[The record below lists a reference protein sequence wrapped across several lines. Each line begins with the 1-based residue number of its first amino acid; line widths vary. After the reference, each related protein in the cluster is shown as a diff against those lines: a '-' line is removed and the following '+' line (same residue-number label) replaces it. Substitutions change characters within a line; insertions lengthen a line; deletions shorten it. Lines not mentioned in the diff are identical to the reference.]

1 MRLGLQGTVC
11 NRADGV
17 LIHIQGEKSQL
28 VLFQR
33 LLEDEK
39 PPMAL
44 ISSLVS
50 DAAVP
55 DCNLTGFN
63 IVASGGGEVKVSVTP
78 DASVCSDCLSEL
90 FDIAGRRYR
99 YPFINC
105 TNCGPRY
112 TLIKQLP
119 YDRPDTTMSEFGL
132 CHNCQQEYD
141 SPADR
146 RFHAQPNACSDC
158 GPELVFHDA
167 AGVACE
173 SGDPLSHVIERIC
186 AGEIIA
192 IKGIGGFHLAC
203 DARNL
208 EAVERLRQ
216 RKQRPHKPFAVM
228 AANLQSLTGLV
239 GLNAATEQRLQAQD
253 APVVLCPF
261 SPGHADQLQGIAPG
275 LSWCGVMLPHSPLHY
290 LLFHTAA
297 GEPAGSEWL
306 GQKQNLL
313 LVMTSGNRSGDP
325 LITENSEALNQLAD
339 IADGFLMHNRAI
351 QIRCDDS
358 VVNGLSE
365 SMPLIRRGRGLSP
378 QIIELPQ
385 SGPSVLACGAFF
397 KNTVCLTKGNKAYV
411 SQYIGDL
418 ANPQCCRTLS
428 NTIEH
433 LQQLLDIEPELVA
446 CDLHPDFYSTRLAQE
461 YSAKKGIHLLQVQH
475 HHAHIAS
482 VMAEHKITGPVVGL
496 ALDGLGL
503 GNDGRLWGGELLKV
517 SATGFDQLGHLSA
530 LPLPGGDRA
539 AREPWRVA
547 AGILHKLD
555 RAEQI
560 VSRFSACA
568 ANATV
573 QKMLG
578 KDLNCPLTTSAG
590 RLFDGVSALLG
601 ICLENSFEAQAA
613 MQLESHAYQYRQQ
626 HDWPDETCLIQSSES
641 LDMLPLLRRLSEID
655 SPEYGAAL
663 FHQQLISGLSDW
675 AVQACVTQQVNR
687 VVLAG
692 GCFLN
697 QILSQGIEQQLTACG
712 IEVYS
717 AVQLPCND
725 SGISL
730 GQAQV
735 AHFATRLNPEQQSD
749 GCSVAAS
756 QEKSS
761 CV

>member
-17 LIHIQGEKSQL
+17 LINIQGDKPQL
-28 VLFQR
+28 VLFLR

-44 ISSLVS
+44 IDSLIS
-50 DAAVP
+50 AMTEPDA
-55 DCNLTGFN
+55 NLTGFS

-78 DASVCSDCLSEL
+78 DASVCSDCLTEL

-112 TLIKQLP
+112 TLIKKLP
-119 YDRPDTTMSEFGL
+119 YDRPDTTMSEFVL
-132 CHNCQQEYD
+132 CHSCQQEYD

-173 SGDPLSHVIERIC
+173 SCDPLSYVIERIC
-186 AGEIIA
+186 AGDIIA
-192 IKGIGGFHLAC
+192 IKGVGGFHLVC
-203 DARNL
+203 DARNPK
-208 EAVERLRQ
+208 AVARLRQ
-216 RKQRPHKPFAVM
+216 RKQRPDKPFAVM
-228 AANLQSLTGLV
+228 AANLPSLTGLV
-239 GLNAATEQRLQAQD
+239 DLNAGTEQRLQAQD

-261 SPGHADQLQGIAPG
+261 SPGHTDQLQGIAPG

-297 GEPAGSEWL
+297 GEPAAGEWL

-325 LITENSEALNQLAD
+325 LITDNSEALKKLAG
-339 IADGFLMHNRAI
+339 IADGFLLHNRAI
-351 QIRCDDS
+351 HIRCDDS
-358 VVNGLSE
+358 VVTGLSD
-365 SMPLIRRGRGLSP
+365 SMPLIRRGRGLAP
-378 QIIELPQ
+378 QVIELPQ
-385 SGPSVLACGAFF
+385 SGPSVLACGAYF

-418 ANPQCCRTLS
+418 ANPECCRTLS

-433 LQQLLDIEPELVA
+433 LQRLLDIEPELVA

-461 YSAKKGIHLLQVQH
+461 YSAKKGVPLLQVQH
-475 HHAHIAS
+475 HHAHIAA
-482 VMAEHKITGPVVGL
+482 VMAEHKISGPVVGL

-517 SATGFDQLGHLSA
+517 SAAGFDQLGQLSA
-530 LPLPGGDRA
+530 LHLPGGDRA
-539 AREPWRVA
+539 ASEPWRVA

-555 RAEQI
+555 HAEQI
-560 VSRFSACA
+560 VSRFGGCA

-573 QKMLG
+573 QQMLG

-613 MQLESHAYQYRQQ
+613 MLLESHAYRYLQH
-626 HDWPDETCLIQSSES
+626 HDWPDEPCMIQTAGE

-663 FHQQLISGLSDW
+663 FHQQLISGLSAW
-675 AVQACVTQQVNR
+675 AAQACVTQQVNR

-697 QILSQGIEQQLTACG
+697 QLLRQGIEQQLTTQG
-712 IEVYS
+712 IEVCC

-735 AHFATRLNPEQQSD
+735 THFTACQNAEQQSD
-749 GCSVAAS
+749 GSSVAAS